1 MNFLDYEK
9 IIWILL
15 VGLER
20 LYFPLLEASCPRS
33 GNEKVAGLEM
43 ADLEALGHVKFD
55 VLGINLLDK
64 LMKIQEITNES

>member
-1 MNFLDYEK
+1 MVN
-9 IIWILL
+9 
-15 VGLER
+15 
-20 LYFPLLEASCPRS
+20 PRS